1 MDSKLTESI
10 DLSIIIPTL
19 YEGFHIIDLIT
30 YLREFSQDKGK
41 IEIIIVDGDLDYST
55 EYLVKNLDVVYD
67 CLALPNRGQQM
78 NHGVGLAR
86 SENLYFLHADTFP
99 PENYFSLIMNALKD
113 NDFGCFR
120 LKFASESRI
129 LSFYSFFSRFR
140 HNIFHGGD
148 ASLFVKKELFNK
160 VGGFKIFMDLFEDYD
175 LLKSLNKASGKFALI
190 PDYVTTS
197 DRRYVKNGFMRLQL
211 HFTILQFLYR
221 IGLSQIKLRAY
232 YKSFIRETASN

>member
-10 DLSIIIPTL
+10 ELSIIIPTL
-19 YEGFHIIDLIT
+19 YEGFHVLDLIN
-30 YLREFSQDKGK
+30 YLREFSKNIGK

-55 EYLVKNLDVVYD
+55 EFLLKGVDVVYD
-67 CLALPNRGQQM
+67 CLALPNRGRQM
-78 NHGVGLAR
+78 NHGAGLAR

-99 PENYFSLIMNALKD
+99 PENYFSQIMNALKE

-120 LKFASESRI
+120 LKFSSESRI

-160 VGGFKIFMDLFEDYD
+160 VGGFKENMTLFEDYD
-175 LLKSLNKASGKFALI
+175 MLKRLNSASGKFMLV

-197 DRRYVKNGFMRLQL
+197 ARKYVKNGFIRLQV
-211 HFTILQFLYR
+211 HFAILQLLYR
-221 IGLSQIKLRAY
+221 IGVSQENLRAY
-232 YKSFIRETASN
+232 YKFWIRETASN